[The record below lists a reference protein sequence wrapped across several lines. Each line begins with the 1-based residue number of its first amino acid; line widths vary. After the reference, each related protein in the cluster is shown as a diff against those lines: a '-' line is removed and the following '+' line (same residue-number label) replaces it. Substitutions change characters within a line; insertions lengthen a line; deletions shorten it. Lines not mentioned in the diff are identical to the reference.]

1 MWSELSKIWDQ
12 IDEMKEKTWLSVAPR
27 KLRTQI
33 DALLT
38 QMRDM
43 PARLRHYP
51 SYEFVKK
58 LLQSYAKVNGSFV
71 NLVNYHQLL
80 LLAAGQGLS
89 NVQIEQPELGDLN
102 ILALVI
108 EFKH

>member
-58 LLQSYAKVNGSFV
+58 LLQSYAKVNISIVHMVKF
-71 NLVNYHQLL
+71 NQSLL
-80 LLAAGQGLS
+80 LS
-89 NVQIEQPELGDLN
+89 
-102 ILALVI
+102 
-108 EFKH
+108 

>member
-71 NLVNYHQLL
+71 NLVKYHQWL

-89 NVQIEQPELGDLN
+89 NEVLIVQIEQPE
-102 ILALVI
+102 
-108 EFKH
+108 F